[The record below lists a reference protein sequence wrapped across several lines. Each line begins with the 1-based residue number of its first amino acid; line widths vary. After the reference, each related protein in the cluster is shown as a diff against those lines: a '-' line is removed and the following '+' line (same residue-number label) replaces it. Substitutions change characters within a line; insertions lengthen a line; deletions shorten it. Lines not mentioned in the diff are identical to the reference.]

1 MCSFGVVVVNALFDT
16 QEMLLFLGRTSR
28 LRPLEM
34 WQERPVILL
43 LTTNSMLT
51 ISGGMLG
58 KVEARTQNWST

>member
-1 MCSFGVVVVNALFDT
+1 MCSFGVVVVNALFDM

-28 LRPLEM
+28 LRALEM

-51 ISGGMLG
+51 IPGGMLG
-58 KVEARTQNWST
+58 